1 MPVSTYR
8 RPHIETSEK
17 HIETSETSYRK
28 KKKFILFQFFNQHQP
43 NGKKIITN

>member
-28 KKKFILFQFFNQHQP
+28 KKKKNLFYFSFLINI
-43 NGKKIITN
+43 NLMEKK

>member
-8 RPHIETSEK
+8 RPHIETSE
-17 HIETSETSYRK
+17 TSYRK
-28 KKKFILFQFFNQHQP
+28 KKKIFILFQFFNQHQP